1 MAENKVV
8 LTPGMWTKDAS
19 GQQWLYSSSG
29 WGKATGVSG
38 DGFVEYS
45 NLSTNDKPKENGQV
59 IGGGGSIKIE
69 IGPGPL
75 GGSGPKNTAKRWP
88 RDTLTADTDYVFFQF
103 GKYIPPFSRDAEVT
117 NAAKAYEM
125 YQGSTDIKP
134 DGPGIVLPMPQ
145 DLSNESAQTWQGK
158 QFSAVGRAAVA
169 ALAGGSMSYAKNKIQ
184 DFESNWKA
192 IQQSLTTAGL
202 NAVPGVGGNLTMND
216 VSGSTRGIVLNPNA
230 ELLYDSPTLREIG
243 MTFKMVPR
251 NKTEADEIL
260 EIVRLFRLASMPS
273 WGTDDVKFTANQRDK
288 KNDKIKSTATMS
300 GESFIHVPN
309 LCKFTFMHGSDT
321 NGKLPQFKPC
331 GISKVQVNY
340 TPDGTYATYDEG
352 YPVATE
358 LQLNFTETKIIFRQ
372 DVDRGF

>member
-1 MAENKVV
+1 MAQPRKPRVNEGTGKPEGFQMKTYANGRGGNRGKAGYWEWDGSAWNKI
-8 LTPGMWTKDAS
+8 DAS
-19 GQQWLYSSSG
+19 EFRN
-29 WGKATGVSG
+29 
-38 DGFVEYS
+38 DNS
-45 NLSTNDKPKENGQV
+45 NETLKVTVPL
-59 IGGGGSIKIE
+59 
-69 IGPGPL
+69 IGPGTLKGKKPD
-75 GGSGPKNTAKRWP
+75 GTSKRWP
-88 RDTLTADTDYVFFQF
+88 QDTLTATTDYIFFQF
-103 GKYIPPFSRDAEVT
+103 GKYKPPFSRDAEVT

-125 YQGSTDIKP
+125 YQGSTDIDP
-134 DGPGIVLPMPQ
+134 EDPSVVLPMPQ

-169 ALAGGSMSYAKNKIQ
+169 ALAGGSMSYANNKIK

-192 IQQSLTTAGL
+192 IQTSLTTAGL

-251 NKTEADEIL
+251 NKTEADIIL
-260 EIVRLFRLASMPS
+260 DIVKLFRRHSMPS
-273 WGTDDVKFTANQRDK
+273 WGTADDKFTANQTG
-288 KNDKIKSTATMS
+288 KNDEIESTATMS
-300 GESFIHVPN
+300 GESFIHVPS
-309 LCKFTFMHGSDT
+309 LCKFTFMSGSNT
-321 NGKLPQFKPC
+321 NEKLPQFKPC

-358 LQLNFTETKIIFRQ
+358 LQLNFIETKAIFRQ